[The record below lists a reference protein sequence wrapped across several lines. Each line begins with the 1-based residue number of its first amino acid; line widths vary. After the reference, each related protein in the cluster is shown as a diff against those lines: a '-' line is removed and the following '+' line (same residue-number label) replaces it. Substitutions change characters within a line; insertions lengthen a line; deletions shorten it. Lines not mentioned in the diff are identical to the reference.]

1 MKSDE
6 DTKAVVIQMWNNGY
20 TSGTI
25 SKEMMF
31 TRSQVMGIIHR
42 AKKAGLVERDKV
54 ITTKPAVDNK
64 AKEVL
69 RAVVPES
76 TIPRFGKTSSML
88 KMGPTPG
95 KPDPVLPKDPN
106 YRGPRNILNI
116 KDRECRWVV
125 SPGLFCARPS
135 GKEHRSWCT
144 DHYHIVYVKSERR
157 EKNAYS
163 DIIKQKMS
171 FNF

>member
-1 MKSDE
+1 MRSDE

-20 TSGTI
+20 SSGTI

-31 TRSQVMGIIHR
+31 TRSQVMGIVHR
-42 AKKAGLVERDKV
+42 AKKAGLVSRDV
-54 ITTKPAVDNK
+54 VATPKPATPNRV
-64 AKEVL
+64 VL
-69 RAVVPES
+69 PDSIV
-76 TIPRFGKTSSML
+76 PRFGKTSSML
-88 KMGPTPG
+88 KTGPTPG
-95 KPDPVLPKDPN
+95 KPEPILPKDPN
-106 YRGPRNILNI
+106 HRGPRNILNI

-125 SPGLFCARPS
+125 SPELFCARPS

-163 DIIKQKMS
+163 DVIKQKMS